1 MNLTEYARFATS
13 GRNTSGG
20 SVAGQPSC
28 EINLFTSSRDGIVA
42 LVDGDNWAWAHT
54 ALDTAGFEKSDDG
67 TRALPLTD
75 LDRTREV
82 LLTLGVVAQ
91 ITQTKITPSSE
102 TYIGDFARDLVEHL
116 PGQWSVRV
124 ESYAMRVWQE
134 DLAACM
140 WSDSLAATLEQRR
153 VRWAAVLQRDDG
165 AELAIIRDPQRDL
178 YRVGALHP
186 SNLHP
191 DGLVTPPA
199 GITVQPAPAT
209 AASSIR
215 SHLLPAYTRAVLHC
229 QVNSLEEDLD
239 WTRQTYEPG
248 TVPEPS
254 PTDLTDAFA
263 RFTTT
268 APRVTA
274 AVRDLATLSEDE
286 AAFLQRVDAV
296 VAAPAQVG
304 ATTAAVLHA
313 DQVAWWLTESGESL
327 IDLARRSVPNSE
339 PPATETSPSPVSLR
353 ALPPAPARNA
363 PGPRR

>member
-13 GRNTSGG
+13 GR

-28 EINLFTSSRDGIVA
+28 GITLFTSSRDGIVA

-54 ALDTAGFEKSDDG
+54 TLDTAGFEKSDDG

-75 LDRTREV
+75 LDHTREV

-178 YRVGALHP
+178 YHVGALHP

-215 SHLLPAYTRAVLHC
+215 SRLLPAYTRAVLHC

-248 TVPEPS
+248 TVPEPP

-274 AVRDLATLSEDE
+274 AVRDLATLSENE

-296 VAAPAQVG
+296 LAAPAQAG

-313 DQVAWWLTESGESL
+313 DQMAWWLTQGGESL

-353 ALPPAPARNA
+353 ALPPAPARNT